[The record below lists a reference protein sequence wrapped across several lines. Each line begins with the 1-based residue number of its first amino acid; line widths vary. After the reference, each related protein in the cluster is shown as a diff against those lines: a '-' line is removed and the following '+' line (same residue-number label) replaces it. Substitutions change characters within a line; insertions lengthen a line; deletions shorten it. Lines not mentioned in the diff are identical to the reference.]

1 MPTALFLYVF
11 SMKKDPKTGVIRL
24 VSPYSQAP
32 ADPKRLAE
40 TGFIPSVTRRN
51 VTFKASF
58 KYNKGDLTNRDLK
71 LIQRSLDKE
80 LQMTRIGKPYRAW
93 VGALNSVPKLNE
105 NRLLRN
111 TIGVQLAKDPSEGLS
126 LYNELMTNGT
136 IGGTAAAVDDT
147 VMETTPAPAA
157 QARVKEEAVSNG
169 DDAAM
174 ASQEVNNLASGGE
187 GSFVVNDG
195 EGDELADMLGGLM
208 LQTRGGRRTK
218 TYRRAHSRV
227 RRRRHTRR

>member
-11 SMKKDPKTGVIRL
+11 SMKKDKSGAITL

-32 ADPKRLAE
+32 ANPQRLAE

-93 VGALNSVPKLNE
+93 VNALNAVPKLNE

-111 TIGVQLAKDPSEGLS
+111 ALGVQVAKDPSEGLA

-136 IGGTAAAVDDT
+136 IGGTAAAIDDT

-157 QARVKEEAVSNG
+157 QARVKEEAVANG
-169 DDAAM
+169 DDPGM
-174 ASQEVNNLASGGE
+174 ASQEASNLAWGGE

-208 LQTRGGRRTK
+208 LQTRGGRRKK
-218 TYRRAHSRV
+218 THRRV

>member
-1 MPTALFLYVF
+1 
-11 SMKKDPKTGVIRL
+11 
-24 VSPYSQAP
+24 
-32 ADPKRLAE
+32 
-40 TGFIPSVTRRN
+40 
-51 VTFKASF
+51 
-58 KYNKGDLTNRDLK
+58 
-71 LIQRSLDKE
+71 
-80 LQMTRIGKPYRAW
+80 MTRIGKPYRAW
-93 VGALNSVPKLNE
+93 VAALNAVPKLNE

-111 TIGVQLAKDPSEGLS
+111 AIGVQVAKDPSEGLS

-147 VMETTPAPAA
+147 VMETTPAPVA
-157 QARVKEEAVSNG
+157 QARVKEEAVANG

-174 ASQEVNNLASGGE
+174 ASQEASNLAWGGE

-208 LQTRGGRRTK
+208 LQTRGGRRKK
-218 TYRRAHSRV
+218 TYRRI